1 MEHVSQTSPDHF
13 HVSIVSRVYASMRMI
28 QFNHFGND
36 TCNRNTCMLKL
47 NFLIFFLLKI
57 VYAKIA
63 LQYKFLIL
71 LSSTCILLWYYPSS
85 L

>member
-1 MEHVSQTSPDHF
+1 
-13 HVSIVSRVYASMRMI
+13 MRMM

-63 LQYKFLIL
+63 LQLYKFLIL
-71 LSSTCILLWYYPSS
+71 FRQQFLESIVHFLNLQITS
-85 L
+85 